1 MGLLPLSLKEKV
13 MGTEKGIVGFL
24 STSDGGRSSTRLIFV
39 IGSVWAMGLTTF
51 LAVQGIEVPVLIAFF
66 SAVEGVWIGLK
77 LGQKP
82 MENKKQQ

>member
-1 MGLLPLSLKEKV
+1 MEQK
-13 MGTEKGIVGFL
+13 VGFL
-24 STSDGGRSSTRLIFV
+24 QAHDGGKSSTRLIFV

-66 SAVEGVWIGLK
+66 SAIEGVWIGLK

-82 MENKKQQ
+82 MEGKKKDELPQK